1 MKKPLRAAHAP
12 NNAATANMLTKFYP
26 LLLLL
31 MLVWLAWTVAR
42 LIWLVLAPPVIP
54 NLPPVAL
61 QPSNSAPMS
70 SNALDIFAQPTMP
83 TPEQTTP
90 EPPPDIKVLG
100 VTVANPAR
108 LSFAILN
115 AGGKTQSVRVGD
127 PIGDTDYKLF
137 AVHADH
143 IVLLAANGQQIE
155 VKFGEPF
162 DLDQSDA
169 IRAKQSEAGSNS
181 LLPPPPSLSDAMSA
195 NTAPSGDPDHERERD
210 DPSEPASSNNP
221 VAAAPSE
228 TGARKALTGAI
239 NNLEQ
244 NPAAYLSQMGVAAT
258 GEGYLVTDGTPAGLK
273 SRLGLQTGDRVVSV
287 NGQNVGVSPQQ
298 DAELLKQVRQSGN
311 AQIQVQRGDQVI
323 TVRQS
328 F

>member
-1 MKKPLRAAHAP
+1 MKTSLRAVRSANSPAS
-12 NNAATANMLTKFYP
+12 AVTANVLAKFYP

-31 MLVWLAWTVAR
+31 ALVWLAWALAR
-42 LIWLVLAPPVIP
+42 LIWLVLAPPNVP

-61 QPSNSAPMS
+61 QSSDTAPMS
-70 SNALDIFAQPTMP
+70 SNALDIFAQPIAS
-83 TPEQTTP
+83 TPAQAEP
-90 EPPPDIKVLG
+90 APPPDIKVLG
-100 VTVANPAR
+100 VTVASPAR
-108 LSFAILN
+108 LSFAIIN
-115 AGGKTQSVRVGD
+115 ADGKTQSVRVGD
-127 PIGDTDYKLF
+127 LIAETDYQLF

-143 IVLLAANGQQIE
+143 IVLLASNGQQAQ

-162 DLDQSDA
+162 ALDQSDA

-181 LLPPPPSLSDAMSA
+181 LLPPPSPTLSTDASPM
-195 NTAPSGDPDHERERD
+195 PSGNPDHERD
-210 DPSEPASSNNP
+210 DPSEPASPSNLTP
-221 VAAAPSE
+221 APTQE
-228 TGARKALTGAI
+228 TGAKKALTGAI

-258 GEGYLVTDGTPAGLK
+258 GEGYLITDGTPAGLK

-287 NGQNVGVSPQQ
+287 NGQNIGVSPQQ

>member
-1 MKKPLRAAHAP
+1 MKKPQVRASRSSLSSPAS
-12 NNAATANMLTKFYP
+12 NAATNILAKFYP

-31 MLVWLAWTVAR
+31 TLIWLAWVLAR
-42 LIWLVLAPPVIP
+42 LIWLVLAPPVVP

-61 QPSNSAPMS
+61 QPPDAAPMS
-70 SNALDIFAQPTMP
+70 SNALDMFAQPAPP
-83 TPEQTTP
+83 TPESAEP

-100 VTVANPAR
+100 VTVAFPAQQ
-108 LSFAILN
+108 SFAIIN
-115 AGGKTQSVRVGD
+115 ANGKTQSIRVGD
-127 PIGDTDYKLF
+127 LIGETDYKLF
-137 AVHADH
+137 AVHADR
-143 IVLLAANGQQIE
+143 IILLAGNGQQAE

-162 DLDQSDA
+162 ALDQSET
-169 IRAKQSEAGSNS
+169 IRAKQDEAGSNS
-181 LLPPPPSLSDAMSA
+181 LLPPQSSSEATTADASPTF
-195 NTAPSGDPDHERERD
+195 NQPDRGRDRE
-210 DPSEPASSNNP
+210 DPSEPASP
-221 VAAAPSE
+221 AASA
-228 TGARKALTGAI
+228 TGARNALARAI
-239 NNLEQ
+239 DNLEQ

-273 SRLGLQTGDRVVSV
+273 NKLGLQTGDRVVSV